1 MSSRACPVPI
11 SRRSNPTGWIRAYY
25 DRTAGNYDKRL
36 RSFERLL
43 FAGGREWV
51 CSRARGDVLEIAIGT
66 GLNLPHYPD
75 EIRLVGIDL
84 SAEMLTL
91 ARRRAEQLGRQVD
104 LHLADAQAL
113 PFPDGS
119 FDTVVSTLSLCTI
132 PDDRAAIAE
141 ARRVL
146 RPDGRM
152 LLLEHVRSPNHLI
165 RLGQAALEQLSLRL
179 EGDHQLRDPHR
190 HLITEGFTIDTLER
204 SKWGIVQRL
213 AARTASDSQGS
224 Q

>member
-1 MSSRACPVPI
+1 
-11 SRRSNPTGWIRAYY
+11 
-25 DRTAGNYDKRL
+25 
-36 RSFERLL
+36 
-43 FAGGREWV
+43 
-51 CSRARGDVLEIAIGT
+51 
-66 GLNLPHYPD
+66 
-75 EIRLVGIDL
+75 
-84 SAEMLTL
+84 MLTL
-91 ARRRAEQLGRQVD
+91 ARRRAEQLGREVA

-152 LLLEHVRSPNHLI
+152 LLLEHVRSPNPII
-165 RLGQAALEQLSLRL
+165 RLGQGALEQLSLRL

-213 AARTASDSQGS
+213 AA
-224 Q
+224 